1 MSLWLSNQEIIE
13 LTGKKVRKLQIE
25 ALAKM
30 RPPVKFRV
38 REEDSFPIVDRW
50 QFMEPPDR
58 RRKAG

>member
-1 MSLWLSNQEIIE
+1 MSLWLTEDELVE
-13 LTGKKVRKLQIE
+13 LTGKKQRKLQVE
-25 ALAKM
+25 ALAKL

-38 REEDSFPIVDRW
+38 REEDSFPLVDRW